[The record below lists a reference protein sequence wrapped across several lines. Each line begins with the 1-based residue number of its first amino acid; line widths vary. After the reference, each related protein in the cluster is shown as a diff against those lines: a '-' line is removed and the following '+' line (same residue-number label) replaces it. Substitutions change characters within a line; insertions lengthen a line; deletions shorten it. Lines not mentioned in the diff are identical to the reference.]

1 VIIADI
7 ADQMGI
13 VPYQMATQGDL
24 DETVS
29 QVEAL
34 DRRILA
40 IKADVRDQQQLD
52 DVAARGI
59 RLSLA
64 CGHSGGW
71 LGDGLAVEVD
81 GLDLAEGADVGA
93 GIALDD
99 DQVGVVAGAEPSL
112 AVAQAAGAGRDPG
125 G

>member
-1 VIIADI
+1 MIIADI

-40 IKADVRDQQQLD
+40 IKADARDRPEPLRLTCKTGHGYP
-52 DVAARGI
+52 AAGGVTVVERMAGLS
-59 RLSLA
+59 RLGSISRSTA
-64 CGHSGGW
+64 
-71 LGDGLAVEVD
+71 
-81 GLDLAEGADVGA
+81 
-93 GIALDD
+93 
-99 DQVGVVAGAEPSL
+99 
-112 AVAQAAGAGRDPG
+112 AVARRSSGR
-125 G
+125 